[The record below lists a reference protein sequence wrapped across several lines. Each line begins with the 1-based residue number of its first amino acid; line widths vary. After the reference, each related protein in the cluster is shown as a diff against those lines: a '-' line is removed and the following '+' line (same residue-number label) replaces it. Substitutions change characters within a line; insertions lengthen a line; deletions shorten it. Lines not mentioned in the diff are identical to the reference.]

1 MIKEN
6 LKNIIGDK
14 QIYCYGAGTYGKI
27 VGYALLD
34 MKIHFRGYLV
44 SNKDVKLRT
53 V

>member
-27 VGYALLD
+27 VGYQIK
-34 MKIHFRGYLV
+34 M
-44 SNKDVKLRT
+44 
-53 V
+53 